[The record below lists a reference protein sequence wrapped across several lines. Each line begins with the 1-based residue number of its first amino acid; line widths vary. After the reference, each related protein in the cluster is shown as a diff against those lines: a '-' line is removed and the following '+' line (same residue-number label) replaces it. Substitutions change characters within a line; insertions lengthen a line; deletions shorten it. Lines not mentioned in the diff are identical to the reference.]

1 MDQLADF
8 EPLEY
13 YEKHLKGAIERNAE
27 EYFDALVKR
36 SGVDPEQNKA
46 TVARYNKE
54 AAEAEE
60 AGKKLGSFKALKIFL
75 IVLTV
80 IAFLAA
86 VILIFSYA
94 SGECYWLYLF
104 LGILFALLGIGLVV
118 LLCTVIKKKLK
129 EREDRHKK
137 EVEEANAVLKQAYDE
152 MAPLNALFT
161 WDMTRELVLKT
172 MPDLTLDEQ
181 LDVRRLDL
189 LCRKYGYEPD
199 GTRAFPPSSSFRA
212 RRKEVPSS
220 LSGASAA
227 RWARRLTRARSP
239 SIGRRRRRTRKGTSI
254 PNTTPKR

>member
-13 YEKHLKGAIERNAE
+13 YEKHLKDAMERNAE

-54 AAEAEE
+54 SAEAEE
-60 AGKKLGSFKALKIFL
+60 AGKKLGSFRALKIFL

-86 VILIFSYA
+86 VILIFAYA
-94 SGECYWLYLF
+94 SGEGYWLYLF
-104 LGILFALLGIGLVV
+104 LGILCALLGIGLFV

-129 EREDRHKK
+129 EREERHKK

-152 MAPLNALFT
+152 MAPRVLIFT
-161 WDMTRELVLKT
+161 F
-172 MPDLTLDEQ
+172 
-181 LDVRRLDL
+181 
-189 LCRKYGYEPD
+189 
-199 GTRAFPPSSSFRA
+199 RAAASISSS
-212 RRKEVPSS
+212 
-220 LSGASAA
+220 
-227 RWARRLTRARSP
+227 
-239 SIGRRRRRTRKGTSI
+239 
-254 PNTTPKR
+254 

>member
-94 SGECYWLYLF
+94 SGEGYWLYLF

-129 EREDRHKK
+129 EREERT
-137 EVEEANAVLKQAYDE
+137 ARRQTARSSLPQ
-152 MAPLNALFT
+152 
-161 WDMTRELVLKT
+161 
-172 MPDLTLDEQ
+172 
-181 LDVRRLDL
+181 VRL
-189 LCRKYGYEPD
+189 
-199 GTRAFPPSSSFRA
+199 RA
-212 RRKEVPSS
+212 RRGRERFHR
-220 LSGASAA
+220 LSPFGHG
-227 RWARRLTRARSP
+227 
-239 SIGRRRRRTRKGTSI
+239 GRE
-254 PNTTPKR
+254 PLPL

>member
-94 SGECYWLYLF
+94 SGEGYWLYLF

-129 EREDRHKK
+129 EREERHKK

-161 WDMTRELVLKT
+161 WDMTR
-172 MPDLTLDEQ
+172 
-181 LDVRRLDL
+181 
-189 LCRKYGYEPD
+189 
-199 GTRAFPPSSSFRA
+199 
-212 RRKEVPSS
+212 
-220 LSGASAA
+220 
-227 RWARRLTRARSP
+227 
-239 SIGRRRRRTRKGTSI
+239 
-254 PNTTPKR
+254 